1 MAIINFTIEQKGK
14 QKDTYATGAYCSLN
28 HRESGVLILW
38 ETYQGRCISERERNG
53 YDDSDFYMTVWDD
66 ELGKA
71 YETMFATTRFWSY
84 PAMGSYVD
92 ATPEVMEKYEAWK
105 QEQHKKAVRHRHRQ
119 GLKKRHEKLK
129 AVVKAARKNDL
140 KVGQVKRIASMNDY
154 MFEGCM
160 KLLTSNL
167 RSDFRKSLK
176 TQLIEWLTGENEYDS
191 PFSPRQSQYL

>member
-14 QKDTYATGAYCSLN
+14 QKDAYANGAYCSLN
-28 HRESGVLILW
+28 HRESGILILW
-38 ETYQGRCISERERNG
+38 ETYQGCCVSERERNG

-71 YETMFATTRFWSY
+71 YETMFATTRGWTY

-92 ATPEVMEKYEAWK
+92 ATPEVIEKYDAWK
-105 QEQHKKAVRHRHRQ
+105 KEEYKKAVKERHKL
-119 GLKKRHEKLK
+119 GLKNRQEKLK
-129 AVVKAARKNDL
+129 VLVKAARKNDL
-140 KVGQVKRIASMNDY
+140 KVSQVKKVASLNDY

-176 TQLIEWLTGENEYDS
+176 TQLIGWLNGESEYSS
-191 PFSPRQSQYL
+191 PFSPRQAQYL

>member
-14 QKDTYATGAYCSLN
+14 QKDSYANGAYCSLN

-38 ETYQGRCISERERNG
+38 ETYQGCCISERERNG

-92 ATPEVMEKYEAWK
+92 ATPEVMEKYDSWK
-105 QEQHKKAVRHRHRQ
+105 KEEYKKAVKERRKL
-119 GLKKRHEKLK
+119 GLKNRHKKMKGVIK
-129 AVVKAARKNDL
+129 ASRKNDL
-140 KVGQVKRIASMNDY
+140 KVSRVMKLTSFSDRMY
-154 MFEGCM
+154 EGCM
-160 KLLTSNL
+160 KLLTSDL
-167 RSDFRKSLK
+167 RSEFRKSLK
-176 TQLIEWLTGENEYDS
+176 GQLIKWLNGESPYKS
-191 PFSPRQSQYL
+191 PFSGRQLQYL